1 MTDNKHC
8 NICDSDVPGD
18 FCGTCGQKIGTKKI
32 TVWRLLQDV
41 ISGLFS
47 LESSVIGTYRTLLLN
62 PKKVVD
68 SYVNGNRRYYKS
80 PGQILFYFAFILG
93 IQLSF
98 ISPNVIGLVFSL
110 ESSALPPELIFIIMF
125 LPYNALAS
133 YLAFLRNRKGMLTHF
148 ISMVYLFS
156 MWGSI
161 FIVLDNLMIYGLGL
175 RLDTILFLLF
185 VLVLFWFTSMVFTK
199 KKNKMR
205 VLINTVILT
214 ITTIAIST
222 LLLLALN
229 FLEPGLVRL

>member
-1 MTDNKHC
+1 MTENKHC
-8 NICDSDVPGD
+8 NICESDVSGN

-62 PKKVVD
+62 PMKVVD

-125 LPYNALAS
+125 IP
-133 YLAFLRNRKGMLTHF
+133 
-148 ISMVYLFS
+148 
-156 MWGSI
+156 
-161 FIVLDNLMIYGLGL
+161 NL
-175 RLDTILFLLF
+175 
-185 VLVLFWFTSMVFTK
+185 K
-199 KKNKMR
+199 KQE
-205 VLINTVILT
+205 IQ
-214 ITTIAIST
+214 
-222 LLLLALN
+222 
-229 FLEPGLVRL
+229 